1 MIQDFIDVR
10 GYPEWITVTRVLDG
24 GETPLFTQYFSDWH
38 DRDETLVPQP
48 NLEEEHS
55 GDNVAS
61 EWCYT
66 INSLVSYCFFNLST
80 MFTVSPSFQ
89 PACNHTY

>member
-38 DRDETLVPQP
+38 DRDETLVLQP
-48 NLEEEHS
+48 NLEEEYS

-61 EWCYT
+61 E
-66 INSLVSYCFFNLST
+66 
-80 MFTVSPSFQ
+80 
-89 PACNHTY
+89 

>member
-1 MIQDFIDVR
+1 MLSFIVRTVKLCREPNLSSLHVTQTPPVVIQDFIDVR

-38 DRDETLVPQP
+38 DRDEIVVPQP

-55 GDNVAS
+55 GDNVAG
-61 EWCYT
+61 E
-66 INSLVSYCFFNLST
+66 
-80 MFTVSPSFQ
+80 
-89 PACNHTY
+89 